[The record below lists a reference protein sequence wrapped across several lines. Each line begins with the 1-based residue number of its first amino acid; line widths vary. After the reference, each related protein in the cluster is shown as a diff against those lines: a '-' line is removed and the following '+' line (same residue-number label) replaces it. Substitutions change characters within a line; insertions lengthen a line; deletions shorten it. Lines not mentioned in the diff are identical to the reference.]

1 MDAHTVAASLREA
14 GYIARRPETLA
25 VAAMLAPQPGIRA
38 LLLEG
43 PPGVG
48 KTSLAEAVAAMRAAP
63 LLAYQAHAWSD
74 ADELFVG
81 VDVAAAVAGN
91 AGAVRQPGILALAA
105 EASATGEVVLLIDE
119 LDKAPERVEHLLL
132 DALQSGRVPVA
143 PGRHLRLNAANL
155 LVFITSNGDREL
167 GDALSRRC
175 RRVELGRLSAEQEV
189 ALLIATS
196 KAPKGLVTATRA
208 AANKI
213 AAAGGFVATL
223 SEMGRALAD
232 LRLAES
238 VADVG
243 VILAAALG
251 RGGPGAAV
259 AQSRDAAAPVWGE
272 LRLAR
277 AGLR

>member
-74 ADELFVG
+74 TDELFVG

-105 EASATGEVVLLIDE
+105 QASTAGEVVLLIDE

-155 LVFITSNGDREL
+155 LVFITSNGDRDL

-175 RRVELGRLSAEQEV
+175 RRVELTRLTAEHEI

-196 KAPKGLVTATRA
+196 KAPKGLVTAVRS

-213 AAAGGFVATL
+213 ATAGGFVPTI

-243 VILAAALG
+243 TILAASLG
-251 RGGPGAAV
+251 RGGQGATV
-259 AQSRDAAAPVWGE
+259 AQSRDTTAPVWAE
-272 LRLAR
+272 LRIAR
-277 AGLR
+277 RAP